1 MRTAAADR
9 RRLLLAA
16 AAALLILGVA
26 AGAGLLRAPGPQ
38 ASGRGLTLTIAVIAP
53 PPPAEIIAG
62 DVMEVGGVVDGY
74 VHRDLPL
81 PAPVDVVPDLEED
94 WPREP
99 MAAPPAAPPS
109 TAPPSM
115 APPSMVPPVV
125 PMTGDTPRT
134 VDSLGL
140 GFGPDPEPVRPPIR
154 RAPPERMPDGTATT
168 RGTGDRGALFY

>member
-16 AAALLILGVA
+16 AAALLILGGA
-26 AGAGLLRAPGPQ
+26 AGAGLLRASGPQ
-38 ASGRGLTLTIAVIAP
+38 ASGRGPTLTIAVVAP

-81 PAPVDVVPDLEED
+81 PTPVDVLPDLEDD

-109 TAPPSM
+109 M
-115 APPSMVPPVV
+115 APPSMVPPAV
-125 PMTGDTPRT
+125 PPSGDMPRT

-140 GFGPDPEPVRPPIR
+140 GFGPDAEPVRPPIR
-154 RAPPERMPDGTATT
+154 KAPPERMPDGTATT